1 MTRRLATTKL
11 NIILYYS
18 TQFVW
23 PLAQVNEESQNL
35 TATYSSFKNIVKT
48 QAWSA
53 DETRKFYQHLRKC
66 GSDFTTMAAFFETR
80 TKKQLLAKF
89 KKEVRDH
96 PKLVEMAMNPVI
108 NTQITSEAVTNATK
122 NANKE
127 NGGGGGN
134 GVVVANSASGGGQI
148 EDDDDD
154 DDDDEL
160 FRDISGKG
168 GGSSNSK
175 EKERGDL
182 SIPPPPPIPV
192 KSKSAAIGGGG
203 GGGERNQKGRLSQLP
218 RPQQKQNRKRK

>member
-168 GGSSNSK
+168 GVVVIVKRRRGGIYQSPPHHRSRSSQS
-175 EKERGDL
+175 L
-182 SIPPPPPIPV
+182 PPLE
-192 KSKSAAIGGGG
+192 GGGG
-203 GGGERNQKGRLSQLP
+203 GGGGNETKKEG
-218 RPQQKQNRKRK
+218 